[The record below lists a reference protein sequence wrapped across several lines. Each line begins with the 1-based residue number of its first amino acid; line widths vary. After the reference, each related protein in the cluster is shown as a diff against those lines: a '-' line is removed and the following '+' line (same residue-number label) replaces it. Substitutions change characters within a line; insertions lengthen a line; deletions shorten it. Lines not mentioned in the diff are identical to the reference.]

1 MAVLSAALAPLARP
15 EEQAEPE
22 VEIETPYRLVPG
34 GKDTL
39 WVLATPGTLYEL
51 DLRKDT
57 TEVAFPG
64 VHVFDILEGPDGGVL
79 ALTAG
84 SPESTKLVLREKHRG
99 GWRKVTRLRRGNTE
113 ALLGLAQGPE
123 GLLVLTARRVYLRT
137 GHGWQRTEL
146 SQPLDDLAN
155 GAYRSLATD
164 SSGGLYVGVNE
175 GEFGGGLFLVDVETG
190 AVKKLESRETKDL
203 CAGPLNSECN
213 PVTGIIRD
221 PFDPGCVLASIG
233 ILHMG
238 MEEGRV
244 LQVCGEQVKV
254 ALAHPAPIDDETAAG
269 YRRRGVELPTEAIFG
284 LAAGN
289 HRYWAVTPH
298 AVYAVTSDQPEHR
311 YELPEA
317 RKTKSLFLATDTPGV
332 VLVWTTLNWQF
343 SVSGWTP
350 LLAAIVR

>member
-1 MAVLSAALAPLARP
+1 MSAALVPPAMA

-22 VEIETPYRLVPG
+22 VEIDTPYRLVPG
-34 GKDTL
+34 GKDAL

-51 DLRKDT
+51 DLRNDT
-57 TEVAFPG
+57 VEDAFPG
-64 VHVFDILEGPDGGVL
+64 LHVFDVLEGPEGGVL

-84 SPESTKLVLREKHRG
+84 SPESTEVVLRERHHG
-99 GWRKVTRLRRGNTE
+99 GWRKVTRLRRGSTE
-113 ALLGLAQGPE
+113 SLLGMVQGAK
-123 GLLVLTARRVYLRT
+123 GLLVLTARGVYLRT
-137 GHGWQRTEL
+137 EEGWRRTEL
-146 SQPLDDLAN
+146 SEPLDDLSH
-155 GAYRSLATD
+155 GAYCSLAAG
-164 SSGGLYVGVNE
+164 SGGLYVGLDK
-175 GEFGGGLFLVDVETG
+175 GEFGGGLFLIDAETG
-190 AVKKLESRETKDL
+190 AVKKLESRATEDL

-213 PVTGIIRD
+213 AVTAVIRD

-244 LQVCGEQVKV
+244 LQVCGEEVKV
-254 ALAHPAPIDDETAAG
+254 VLSRPAPIDDETAAG
-269 YRRRGVELPTEAIFG
+269 YRRRGVELPTEAVFG
-284 LAAGN
+284 LAVGD

-298 AVYAVTSDQPEHR
+298 ALYAVTSDQPEHR

-317 RKTKSLFLATDTPGV
+317 RKTESLFLATEIPGV
-332 VLVWTTLNWQF
+332 VLVWTSLNWQF